1 MYRIEVTPGEE
12 TVFRTMEELAVA
24 IRNGL
29 VTPRAR
35 IYHNASQKWLPI
47 GLHPHYK
54 KALELPAASSAH
66 PKTPSPVPAKPLSKA
81 RVEPHTAEHPA
92 EPKPAPAPKVPAP
105 VMSPV
110 VAMQQEV
117 LRDLPVLVIPEPLPW
132 ARRTA
137 PAEPSAPLP
146 APEPVVPIAQPVQ
159 SQPTATVTYTPS
171 PQPSPSSRSPSKPRA
186 RPARACL
193 ALAALRADGRGARA
207 ADGSALEA
215 RGWTSAAPGRRRRR
229 AGGGRTFRIER
240 HPFHFRR
247 FVRWRGA
254 SGGAGERAGGG
265 RCVRRGARGEGT
277 ARAHPGRAG
286 ARHQRARTG
295 AHDARSGLRRIG
307 AGAARRGHHRSAR
320 QGAGRTGNADEG
332 RACGDRSVH
341 RAGPGRRST
350 SRCPICGPTPSRPPA
365 GATRWG

>member
-54 KALELPAASSAH
+54 KAMELPASSSAH
-66 PKTPSPVPAKPLSKA
+66 PKTPDPVPAKPLSKA
-81 RVEPHTAEHPA
+81 RVEPHTAEHPV

-132 ARRTA
+132 ARRPA

-146 APEPVVPIAQPVQ
+146 APEPVVPIAHQC
-159 SQPTATVTYTPS
+159 
-171 PQPSPSSRSPSKPRA
+171 SRSRPR
-186 RPARACL
+186 P
-193 ALAALRADGRGARA
+193 
-207 ADGSALEA
+207 
-215 RGWTSAAPGRRRRR
+215 
-229 AGGGRTFRIER
+229 
-240 HPFHFRR
+240 
-247 FVRWRGA
+247 
-254 SGGAGERAGGG
+254 
-265 RCVRRGARGEGT
+265 
-277 ARAHPGRAG
+277 
-286 ARHQRARTG
+286 
-295 AHDARSGLRRIG
+295 
-307 AGAARRGHHRSAR
+307 
-320 QGAGRTGNADEG
+320 
-332 RACGDRSVH
+332 
-341 RAGPGRRST
+341 
-350 SRCPICGPTPSRPPA
+350 
-365 GATRWG
+365 